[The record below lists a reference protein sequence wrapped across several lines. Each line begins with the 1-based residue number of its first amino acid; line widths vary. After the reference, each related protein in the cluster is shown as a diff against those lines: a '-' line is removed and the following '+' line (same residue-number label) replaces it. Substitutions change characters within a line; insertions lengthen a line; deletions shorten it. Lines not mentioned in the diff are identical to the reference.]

1 MNKELAAQFL
11 SAIITRNSG
20 QRIEDDVKEA
30 LAYAETFERLTAD
43 YTTPQAVQELIQNPP
58 FEQYVDFT
66 RYGFAEGKLESPVIQ
81 ALRRI
86 NELEER
92 VTFIHNALQQ
102 SAKDG
107 YIIKNVRQFEQE
119 KWTMRFNG
127 TDGEFSTKQYRNDTL
142 VYLLDSYAKCETITF
157 LVTANNGIL
166 STWED
171 KQRILGFYGDEK
183 HVHVIPC
190 FSEKEVKQQIDAY
203 YEERGG
209 FAKHVEYL
217 KSIGQW

>member
-58 FEQYVDFT
+58 
-66 RYGFAEGKLESPVIQ
+66 
-81 ALRRI
+81 
-86 NELEER
+86 
-92 VTFIHNALQQ
+92 
-102 SAKDG
+102 
-107 YIIKNVRQFEQE
+107 IKEE
-119 KWTMRFNG
+119 KWTLRFNG
-127 TDGEFSTKQYRNDTL
+127 TDGEFYTKQYRNDTL
-142 VYLLDSYAKCETITF
+142 VCLLDSYAKCKKITF
-157 LVTANNGIL
+157 LVAADNGIL
-166 STWED
+166 STWD
-171 KQRILGFYGDEK
+171 VISGIVGFFGEEK
-183 HVHVIPC
+183 GIHVIPC
-190 FSEKEVKQQIDAY
+190 FSTEEVQQQVDAY

>member
-43 YTTPQAVQELIQNPP
+43 YTTPQAFQELIQNPP
-58 FEQYVDFT
+58 ME
-66 RYGFAEGKLESPVIQ
+66 K
-81 ALRRI
+81 
-86 NELEER
+86 ER
-92 VTFIHNALQQ
+92 
-102 SAKDG
+102 
-107 YIIKNVRQFEQE
+107 
-119 KWTMRFNG
+119 WTLRFNG
-127 TDGEFSTKQYRNDTL
+127 TDGEFYTKQYRNDTL
-142 VYLLDSYAKCETITF
+142 ECLLDSYAKSKKITF
-157 LVTANNGIL
+157 LVAADNGIL

-171 KQRILGFYGDEK
+171 KERILGFYGEEK
-183 HVHVIPC
+183 HIHVIPC
-190 FSEKEVKQQIDAY
+190 FNEKEIKEQIDAY

>member
-30 LAYAETFERLTAD
+30 LAYAETFERLTTD
-43 YTTPQAVQELIQNPP
+43 YTPPQAVQNPP
-58 FEQYVDFT
+58 MREK
-66 RYGFAEGKLESPVIQ
+66 EWKL
-81 ALRRI
+81 
-86 NELEER
+86 
-92 VTFIHNALQQ
+92 
-102 SAKDG
+102 
-107 YIIKNVRQFEQE
+107 
-119 KWTMRFNG
+119 RFNG
-127 TDGEFSTKQYRNDTL
+127 TDGEFYTKKYRNEL
-142 VYLLDSYAKCETITF
+142 LECLLDSYAKSKKITF
-157 LVTANNGIL
+157 LVAADNGIL

-171 KQRILGFYGDEK
+171 KGRILGFYGDER
-183 HVHVIPC
+183 HIHVIPC
-190 FSEKEVKQQIDAY
+190 FSEREVKEQIDSY

>member
-1 MNKELAAQFL
+1 MNKDLAAQFL

-43 YTTPQAVQELIQNPP
+43 YTTPQAVQELIHNPP
-58 FEQYVDFT
+58 M
-66 RYGFAEGKLESPVIQ
+66 
-81 ALRRI
+81 
-86 NELEER
+86 
-92 VTFIHNALQQ
+92 
-102 SAKDG
+102 
-107 YIIKNVRQFEQE
+107 EQE
-119 KWTMRFNG
+119 KWTLRFNG
-127 TDGEFSTKQYRNDTL
+127 TDGEFYTKQYRNDTL
-142 VYLLDSYAKCETITF
+142 VCLLDSYAKCKKITF

-166 STWED
+166 STWD
-171 KQRILGFYGDEK
+171 VISGIVGFFGEEK
-183 HVHVIPC
+183 DIHVIPC
-190 FSEKEVKQQIDAY
+190 FNEKEIKQKIDAY

>member
-30 LAYAETFERLTAD
+30 LAYAETFERLTKTEGRIKFEDGHFIAD
-43 YTTPQAVQELIQNPP
+43 YTTPQAGQELVQNPP
-58 FEQYVDFT
+58 FEQ
-66 RYGFAEGKLESPVIQ
+66 
-81 ALRRI
+81 
-86 NELEER
+86 
-92 VTFIHNALQQ
+92 
-102 SAKDG
+102 
-107 YIIKNVRQFEQE
+107 E
-119 KWTMRFNG
+119 KWTLRFNG
-127 TDGEFSTKQYRNDTL
+127 TDGEYSTKQYRNDTL
-142 VYLLDSYAKCETITF
+142 VCLLDSYAKCGKITF

-166 STWED
+166 STWD
-171 KQRILGFYGDEK
+171 VISGIVGFFGEEK
-183 HVHVIPC
+183 DIHVIPC
-190 FSEKEVKQQIDAY
+190 FSTEDVQQKIDAY

>member
-30 LAYAETFERLTAD
+30 LAYTETFERLTAD

-92 VTFIHNALQQ
+92 ITFIHNALQQ

-107 YIIKNVRQFEQE
+107 YIIKNPPFEQE
-119 KWTMRFNG
+119 KWTLKFNG
-127 TDGEFSTKQYRNDTL
+127 TDGKFYTKHYRNDTL
-142 VYLLDSYAKCETITF
+142 VCLLDSYAKCGKITF

-166 STWED
+166 STWD
-171 KQRILGFYGDEK
+171 VISGIVGFFGEEK
-183 HVHVIPC
+183 DIHVIPC

>member
-1 MNKELAAQFL
+1 MNKDLAAQFL

-43 YTTPQAVQELIQNPP
+43 YTTPQAVQELVRNPP
-58 FEQYVDFT
+58 
-66 RYGFAEGKLESPVIQ
+66 
-81 ALRRI
+81 
-86 NELEER
+86 
-92 VTFIHNALQQ
+92 
-102 SAKDG
+102 
-107 YIIKNVRQFEQE
+107 FEQE
-119 KWTMRFNG
+119 KWTLRFNG
-127 TDGEFSTKQYRNDTL
+127 TDGDFYSKEYRNDAL
-142 VYLLDSYAKCETITF
+142 ICLLDSYAKCETITF

-209 FAKHVEYL
+209 FVKHVEYL

>member
-30 LAYAETFERLTAD
+30 LAYAEAFERLTAT
-43 YTTPQAVQELIQNPP
+43 YTTPPAVLELVQNPP
-58 FEQYVDFT
+58 LKQD
-66 RYGFAEGKLESPVIQ
+66 
-81 ALRRI
+81 
-86 NELEER
+86 
-92 VTFIHNALQQ
+92 
-102 SAKDG
+102 
-107 YIIKNVRQFEQE
+107 
-119 KWTMRFNG
+119 KWTLRFNG
-127 TDGEFSTKQYRNDTL
+127 TDGEFNTKQYRNDTL
-142 VYLLDSYAKCETITF
+142 VCLLDSYDKAKTITF
-157 LVTANNGIL
+157 LVAANNGIL
-166 STWED
+166 STWTD
-171 KQRILGFYGDEK
+171 KGRIVSFYSDAK

-190 FSEKEVKQQIDAY
+190 FSEAEVKKQIDAY